1 MLNQIKLISIHRISK
16 LILSTFIIACIMN
29 RVGSN
34 SGNNAKEV
42 FTSVAEMSS
51 VFVPRLKGMLKDS
64 IEALSPSVSF
74 EEEDETALATTI
86 FESMYTPGRVY
97 HSMNHV
103 FNITEHCHVEH
114 NPILVLSVLYHDIIY
129 YSVDK
134 IFQQSQLELLE
145 GVLVFEDNN
154 DEAKDGDR
162 LLVVKQPLALAS
174 NAQED
179 PIIDMVVR
187 LFGLE
192 AGKTLPSSGTNEFLS
207 AIIGVRVVSKWLSH
221 PHLIQ
226 LAACIEGTVP
236 FRPPSSDGK
245 TAMDRLYDRLVIV
258 APNQSEGWLVETTHL
273 AATMANCDMSS
284 FDSFNFDFFMDS
296 NWSLIP
302 EFRPSI
308 LQVDCPLREY
318 YEEFLVMEGRTK
330 FLLSAVPNIFQVFRD
345 VPSEKE
351 LSAKQ
356 DKARANL
363 YLVNDY
369 AQVRRLQLM
378 VLMELVAIVGEDSDT
393 IPGRPFLN
401 LELPETRPYS
411 EDEEDEVRKLL
422 DNGRRAIFPWDPV
435 RCSMGTF
442 LYDRLGKK
450 GVNAA
455 VDVGKNKESGS
466 YALLNH
472 LPNDIID
479 VIASSVADVLPGR
492 SDMLSQFS
500 DNVVYGEKVMQI
512 SSDLL
517 VSEKVTCSSS
527 D

>member
-1 MLNQIKLISIHRISK
+1 
-16 LILSTFIIACIMN
+16 
-29 RVGSN
+29 
-34 SGNNAKEV
+34 
-42 FTSVAEMSS
+42 
-51 VFVPRLKGMLKDS
+51 
-64 IEALSPSVSF
+64 
-74 EEEDETALATTI
+74 
-86 FESMYTPGRVY
+86 
-97 HSMNHV
+97 
-103 FNITEHCHVEH
+103 
-114 NPILVLSVLYHDIIY
+114 
-129 YSVDK
+129 
-134 IFQQSQLELLE
+134 
-145 GVLVFEDNN
+145 
-154 DEAKDGDR
+154 
-162 LLVVKQPLALAS
+162 
-174 NAQED
+174 
-179 PIIDMVVR
+179 
-187 LFGLE
+187 
-192 AGKTLPSSGTNEFLS
+192 
-207 AIIGVRVVSKWLSH
+207 
-221 PHLIQ
+221 
-226 LAACIEGTVP
+226 
-236 FRPPSSDGK
+236 
-245 TAMDRLYDRLVIV
+245 LVIV

-308 LQVDCPLREY
+308 LQEDCPLREY

-442 LYDRLGKK
+442 LYDRLGKN

-455 VDVGKNKESGS
+455 ADVGKNKESGS

-500 DNVVYGEKVMQI
+500 NNVVYGEKVMQI
-512 SSDLL
+512 SNDRL
-517 VSEKVTCSSS
+517 VSEKVTCASS